1 MQNNLC
7 NKLLVD
13 KNGYA
18 RNCKLKC
25 KNGNKFCHKH
35 KDTINIDIQMLDNN
49 FKHNL
54 LGLYDSWG
62 DMDINDI
69 ILMDDEYWNIEI
81 IASHFSRQL
90 NNSNM
95 ENPFPIYPNSPSNRK
110 LFSVD
115 ALVKLKNKL
124 VANNKKVN
132 ISLKLL
138 LNQPTTKLNSIY
150 NSVDKYNF
158 SCELLLLFKENFRFM
173 LINNKNSQ
181 NIYTGLWVNKNDKL
195 TKFELLYKKL
205 NNMPYQI
212 IMDDFILVNVGR
224 DEISNKMDKCHN
236 EYNIFDKKVCE
247 SF

>member
-1 MQNNLC
+1 MQNNSC

-25 KNGNKFCHKH
+25 KNGEKFCHKH
-35 KDTINIDIQMLDNN
+35 KNTVNIDIKMLDNDYI
-49 FKHNL
+49 HNL

-69 ILMDDEYWNIEI
+69 ILMDGEYWNIEI
-81 IASHFSRQL
+81 IASHFTRQL

-95 ENPFPIYPNSPSNRK
+95 ENPYPIYPNSPCNRK
-110 LFSVD
+110 HFSVES
-115 ALVKLKNKL
+115 LVNLKNKL
-124 VANNKKVN
+124 VTNNKKVN

-138 LNQPTTKLNSIY
+138 LNQNVEILNEIY
-150 NSVDKYNF
+150 DNVDKHSF
-158 SCELLLLFKENFRFM
+158 SSDILNLFKENFRFM

-181 NIYTGLWVNKNDKL
+181 NIYNGLWVNKNEKL

-205 NNMPYQI
+205 SDMPYQI
-212 IMDDFILVNVGR
+212 IMHDFILVNIGR
-224 DEISNKMDKCHN
+224 DEISDKMDKCGN
-236 EYNIFDKKVCE
+236 DYNMFDKKVCE